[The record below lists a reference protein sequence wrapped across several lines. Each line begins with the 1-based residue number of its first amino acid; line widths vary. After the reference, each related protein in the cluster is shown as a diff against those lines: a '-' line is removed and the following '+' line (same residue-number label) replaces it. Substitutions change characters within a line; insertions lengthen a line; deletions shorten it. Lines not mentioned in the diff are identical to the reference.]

1 MPHAH
6 AHARVRT
13 NAYAHARACI
23 LERVHVPRAS
33 TAHTYIRLV
42 SVPLRRRATH
52 VHAHA
57 YVYAPLQAR
66 HAPSQL
72 PSGLPFRCTQGP
84 GDLLLLP
91 PLWGHATKNLGF
103 NIGIGDLYC
112 DSRLA
117 NQARK

>member
-1 MPHAH
+1 MRMHVCVQMHMRMPVH
-6 AHARVRT
+6 VSL
-13 NAYAHARACI
+13 NVCMCHARA
-23 LERVHVPRAS
+23 L
-33 TAHTYIRLV
+33 HTHIRLV